1 MASDGS
7 SDGFA
12 ARIEEF
18 MLGHGRRWYRWVV
31 RAVVA
36 FLVVMLLID
45 AVWLVSDALGAPV
58 FSPAITDT
66 LRTLTTAALTL
77 FLLTGLVQFA
87 VLGRAFERGT
97 EEVAQSAD
105 ELEQTATEV
114 KEAAEEVEQLSD
126 TVGSETA
133 DDETTEELREQT
145 DEIKG
150 EMAGAERTASDIKD
164 KLETQH
170 DPDEPDTDEP
180 DDR

>member
-18 MLGHGRRWYRWVV
+18 MLGRGRRWYRWVV
-31 RAVVA
+31 RAVVVF
-36 FLVVMLLID
+36 FLVVLLID
-45 AVWLVSDALGAPV
+45 AVWLVSDALGSPI
-58 FSPAITDT
+58 FSPAITDV

-97 EEVAQSAD
+97 EEVARSAD
-105 ELEQTATEV
+105 ELERTATEV
-114 KEAAEEVEQLSD
+114 KEAAAEVEQLSD
-126 TVGSETA
+126 TVDSAAA
-133 DDETTEELREQT
+133 DDETTEGVREQT

-150 EMAGAERTASDIKD
+150 EMKGAERAASDIKEE
-164 KLETQH
+164 LESQH
-170 DPDEPDTDEP
+170 DPDEPA
-180 DDR
+180 DR